1 MVHLQIRKTVTLIE
15 RTHIEG
21 GRELPGPGTRVVA
34 AAVLA
39 NPFAGRY
46 EEDLSDLMEM
56 GERLGEML
64 GGQAAAALAPARVE
78 SFGKAAIVGT
88 AGELEHVAAVL
99 HPSFG
104 KPAREAIGGGTA
116 LIPSSKKRAGPG
128 THIDIPLHYRNAAF
142 VRSHFDAID
151 FGITDAPAPDEVV
164 VAFAVTD
171 GGRPLARVGGLQK
184 SDAKGEDGL
193 R

>member
-1 MVHLQIRKTVTLIE
+1 VVKLRVRKTVTLIE

-21 GRELPGPGTRVVA
+21 GRELASPGTRVVA
-34 AAVLA
+34 AAVIA
-39 NPFAGRY
+39 NPLAGRY
-46 EEDLSDLMEM
+46 EEDLSDLIEF
-56 GERLGEML
+56 GEQLGQMLGED
-64 GGQAAAALAPARVE
+64 AAAALGPATVE
-78 SFGKAAIVGT
+78 SFGKAGIVGT
-88 AGELEHVAAVL
+88 AGELEHVAALL

-104 KPAREAIGGGTA
+104 KPARAAIGGGPA

-128 THIDIPLHYRNAAF
+128 THIDIPLHYRHAAF

-151 FGITDAPAPDEVV
+151 FGITDAPAADEVV

-171 GGRPLARVGGLQK
+171 GGRPLARVGGLQR
-184 SDAKGEDGL
+184 SEVRGDDGL